1 MFSKDHFN
9 STQDKKSLKNRTFG
23 CHLLHNNSQRTNC
36 LPLLYLSDLNNVKMH
51 DFTQVY
57 RSKGQKKR
65 EHTTR
70 SGIKRRQRPK
80 SGAGIAMSAC
90 SKKELAS
97 ITI

>member
-1 MFSKDHFN
+1 MDFIYYITVPREQTESR
-9 STQDKKSLKNRTFG
+9 DKASPYRTY
-23 CHLLHNNSQRTNC
+23 RT
-36 LPLLYLSDLNNVKMH
+36 LNNVKMH
-51 DFTQVY
+51 DFTQFY
-57 RSKGQKKR
+57 RSMGQKRR

-70 SGIKRRQRPK
+70 SGIKKRQRPK

>member
-1 MFSKDHFN
+1 M
-9 STQDKKSLKNRTFG
+9 
-23 CHLLHNNSQRTNC
+23 
-36 LPLLYLSDLNNVKMH
+36 
-51 DFTQVY
+51 
-57 RSKGQKKR
+57 GQKRR

-70 SGIKRRQRPK
+70 SGIKKRQRPK